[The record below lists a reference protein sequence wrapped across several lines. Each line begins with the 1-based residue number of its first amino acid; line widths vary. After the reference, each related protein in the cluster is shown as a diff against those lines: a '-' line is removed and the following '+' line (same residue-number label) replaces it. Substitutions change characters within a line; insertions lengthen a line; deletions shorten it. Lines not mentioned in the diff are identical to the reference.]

1 MTRYTL
7 FAVAA
12 FVVSG
17 SIISSCKNKENK
29 PGASA
34 GGSGNRPST
43 IVNAV
48 IAGTHDISSTVNA
61 SGTLLSNEEVEI
73 RSELQA
79 RVIQVNFKEGSLVTK
94 GQLLVKLDDA
104 DLVAQLKKL
113 QAQKAMTQ
121 KNLERLEE
129 LLKIEGV
136 SRQEYDAVQTQ
147 VTAYDA
153 DIDLI
158 KAQLRKTEIRAPFSG
173 EIGLTNVVEGAYVTP
188 QTLIATL
195 QQTNPLKVDFAVPEK
210 YAQLVKK
217 GSKLYF
223 TVDGFRDTF
232 DAAVYATESKIDL
245 ATRNIKVRAQYQNR
259 DGRLIPGM
267 FARVSLGIE
276 NRQGA
281 VMVPTQSLIPVA
293 RGKQVI
299 ISKGG
304 KAEFVAVETGLRNE
318 NLVEI
323 VKGIQPGDTVVTTG
337 IMQLRPGA
345 PLKVSVVENK
355 AEQSKK

>member
-1 MTRYTL
+1 MTRFTHI
-7 FAVAA
+7 AVVALIA
-12 FVVSG
+12 GG
-17 SIISSCKNKENK
+17 SIISSCKEKENK
-29 PGASA
+29 AASGSGG
-34 GGSGNRPST
+34 GGSRPPTS
-43 IVNAV
+43 VNAV
-48 IAGTHDISSTVNA
+48 IAGTHDVSSTVNS

-73 RSELQA
+73 RPELQA
-79 RVIQVNFKEGSLVTK
+79 RVIKVNFKEGSLVAK

-104 DLVAQLKKL
+104 ELVAQLKKL
-113 QAQKAMTQ
+113 QAQKALNQ

-147 VTAYDA
+147 VKAFDA

-173 EIGLTNVVEGAYVTP
+173 EIGLTNVVEGSYVTP
-188 QTLIATL
+188 LTLIATL
-195 QQTNPLKVDFAVPEK
+195 QQTDPLKVDFAVPEK

-232 DAAVYATESKIDL
+232 EATVYATESKIDL
-245 ATRNIKVRAQYQNR
+245 ATRNIKVRARYPNR
-259 DGRLIPGM
+259 NGKLIPGM

-281 VMVPTQSLIPVA
+281 VMIPTQSLIPVA

-299 ISKGG
+299 VSKGG
-304 KAEFVAVETGLRNE
+304 KAVFVSVEAGLRNE
-318 NLVEI
+318 DQVEI
-323 VKGIQPGDTVVTTG
+323 IEGIQPGDTVITTG

-345 PLKVSVVENK
+345 LLRVSVGNK
-355 AEQSKK
+355 AGAAK